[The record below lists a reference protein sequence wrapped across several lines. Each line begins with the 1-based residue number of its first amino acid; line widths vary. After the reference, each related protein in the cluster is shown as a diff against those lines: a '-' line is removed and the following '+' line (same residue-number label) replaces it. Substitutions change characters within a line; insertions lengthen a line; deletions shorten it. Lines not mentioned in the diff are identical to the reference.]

1 VRGLKEFCTRIWR
14 GVSVKTCGIRTTYM
28 SPQTDFWRQL
38 FVYTRRHVLHTRDM
52 SDHFE
57 RDDVARSMHA
67 RIGSRRARDVNLK
80 K

>member
-1 VRGLKEFCTRIWR
+1 
-14 GVSVKTCGIRTTYM
+14 M